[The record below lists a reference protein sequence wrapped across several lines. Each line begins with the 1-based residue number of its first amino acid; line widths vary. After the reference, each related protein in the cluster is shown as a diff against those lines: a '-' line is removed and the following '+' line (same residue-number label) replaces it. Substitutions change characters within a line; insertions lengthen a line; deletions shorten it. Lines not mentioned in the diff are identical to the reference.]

1 MFKYA
6 LLGATLVGGTHAY
19 PYDCG
24 APQSSTDLTAAGFGV
39 GTVHLKKSGSC
50 GGGPPDWEQKA
61 KYYRVQAHV
70 EVEGDYKIQFEYCSI
85 PCGHE
90 VDAHPP
96 SSWTCTTT
104 GNSENYYY
112 STYCLGEAQQRE
124 LEGLTDHCTADAA
137 GACTAYNSDT
147 YNCPAPGLQICGD
160 APSGTP
166 TETTGA
172 PTETTDTSSGSESS
186 HSSDSSD
193 SNHACHPTS
202 VVKFTGFHP
211 ASPMSPTR
219 YTITVD
225 GADAVENNGE
235 TNFNVCKDFSIE
247 RTSDLIG
254 HPLSITGLTSPAI
267 SGWSDSG
274 KSTYSGEVGTTYS
287 YVCDSHSQMKGTITV
302 IDCNPCIDD
311 ADGETCSPAGT
322 DPFYTCS
329 STCDTSGCD
338 KVELRSA
345 YKAATQGNPDGL
357 CDGASGS
364 HGVENGCVTADC
376 TPAELEAA
384 YTAACGAV
392 CGDYDFTD
400 GETTY
405 TWAEHVGGASYV
417 KPRESGT
424 YEFRGETYTL
434 TCTNP
439 AYCSFPQEEV
449 DAAPHASE
457 DYADASVVDDK
468 RKTFIDM
475 CATLCSDAN
484 TGTDK
489 MHIAFYPS
497 NAQYFCYCATSEPSI
512 KKRDSN
518 LGWIAAKIVTC

>member
-6 LLGATLVGGTHAY
+6 LLGATLVGGAHAY
-19 PYDCG
+19 TCG
-24 APQSSTDLTAAGFGV
+24 ALQSSTDLTAAGFGV

-90 VDAHPP
+90 VDVT

-124 LEGLTDHCTADAA
+124 LEGLIDHCTPDDA
-137 GACTAYNSDT
+137 GTCTAYNSNKYD
-147 YNCPAPGLQICGD
+147 CPAPGLQICDD
-160 APSGTP
+160 APSGAPTETTGAPANTP

-172 PTETTDTSSGSESS
+172 PTGPPAGPPSGSESS

-225 GADAVENNGE
+225 GTDAVEDSDSGA
-235 TNFNVCKDFSIE
+235 TDFNVCKDFSIE
-247 RTSDLIG
+247 RTFSG
-254 HPLSITGLTSPAI
+254 HALSITSQNGGGTLAVN
-267 SGWSDSG
+267 WSDED
-274 KSTYSGEVGTTYS
+274 TFTFDEAVGTIYS
-287 YVCDSHSQMKGTITV
+287 YACADHPDDMKGTITV
-302 IDCNPCIDD
+302 IDCNPCREH

-329 STCDTSGCD
+329 SSGSSGSSNSDSSTCDTSGCD
-338 KVELRSA
+338 KDELRSA
-345 YKAATQGNPDGL
+345 YKAATQSNPNGL

-364 HGVENGCVTADC
+364 HGDENGCVTTDC

-384 YTAACGAV
+384 YTAACA
-392 CGDYDFTD
+392 
-400 GETTY
+400 
-405 TWAEHVGGASYV
+405 
-417 KPRESGT
+417 
-424 YEFRGETYTL
+424 
-434 TCTNP
+434 
-439 AYCSFPQEEV
+439 
-449 DAAPHASE
+449 
-457 DYADASVVDDK
+457 
-468 RKTFIDM
+468 
-475 CATLCSDAN
+475 
-484 TGTDK
+484 
-489 MHIAFYPS
+489 
-497 NAQYFCYCATSEPSI
+497 
-512 KKRDSN
+512 
-518 LGWIAAKIVTC
+518 